1 MTIGGK
7 ALLLIKLTPFYGRSC
22 CDSCPSACLKLLLV
36 ILRSFPACILMS
48 VGPEAMADVV
58 RWCQEKRLD
67 LGEEPRPRALFY
79 FFGRMDCLFCWPRRR
94 CFFALVR
101 AVSACGGGW
110 NKRWSGCKRAV
121 SLGKIRMCRGTRS
134 SASHTSEAR
143 ATQVLSSKGPAATGP
158 FHGSLRYPLLLIFS
172 PDRVEVWAMP
182 WETSY
187 PSHSLEQRRSNGQSN
202 L

>member
-7 ALLLIKLTPFYGRSC
+7 ALLLIKLAPIYRRSC

-48 VGPEAMADVV
+48 VGPEAMADVA

-94 CFFALVR
+94 CFLLAFARNPLV
-101 AVSACGGGW
+101 AVDV
-110 NKRWSGCKRAV
+110 NKRWSDCKGAV
-121 SLGKIRMCRGTRS
+121 SLGKIRLCRGTRS

-143 ATQVLSSKGPAATGP
+143 ATQVLSSKGPAETGP
-158 FHGSLRYPLLLIFS
+158 FHDSLRYPLLLIFS

>member
-7 ALLLIKLTPFYGRSC
+7 ALLLIKLAPIYRRSC

-94 CFFALVR
+94 CFFVLVR
-101 AVSACGGGW
+101 AVSACGG
-110 NKRWSGCKRAV
+110 RCKKNGGTAV
-121 SLGKIRMCRGTRS
+121 K
-134 SASHTSEAR
+134 E
-143 ATQVLSSKGPAATGP
+143 P
-158 FHGSLRYPLLLIFS
+158 FHWVKSRCAAEPAPQLVTLRK
-172 PDRVEVWAMP
+172 RG
-182 WETSY
+182 
-187 PSHSLEQRRSNGQSN
+187 QRRCYRLKGSAVTDPF